1 MTAVFAA
8 FVVLGQEPPD
18 FGRAWETV
26 ATGIR
31 QTYYGRQTR
40 KDEMERILGAAEP
53 MARAAKGILEFDAVV
68 DAMIAEFEDSHF
80 DFLTRDEQG
89 FYAFDEIMRRDR
101 ALPMPQIG
109 AWFRPTEG
117 GWVAAMVLEG
127 GAAEKA
133 GVRQGDLVV
142 SLAGKPFSPV
152 AALRPHI
159 GQTVGLAWSREG
171 RPMAGQVEVGATG
184 AVAMF
189 LKASRES
196 AEVVIQEGRKVG
208 VMRVWMLINDDF
220 RNALSNFVYGQ
231 ARDTDA
237 FVLDLRDGFGGRPEG
252 FADPFFR
259 PEVKLDW
266 TVLGTT
272 NRQLF
277 GYQRPLVVLVNR
289 GSRSAK
295 EVLAYILKT
304 SGRATLVGTRTGG
317 NVLGTS
323 PRPVGDWAYLEVPM
337 VDLTVDGK
345 RLEDVGVPVDV
356 EAPDGFDAAGRDLAL
371 AKAVEIAVRLAER

>member
-1 MTAVFAA
+1 MTAALAA
-8 FVVLGQEPPD
+8 LVALGQQVPD
-18 FGRAWETV
+18 FGKAWETV
-26 ATGIR
+26 ASGIR
-31 QTYYGRQTR
+31 QTYYGRQSR
-40 KDEMERILGAAEP
+40 KDEMERILGSAGPKAKAARSVEEFD
-53 MARAAKGILEFDAVV
+53 AAVDGMILEFK
-68 DAMIAEFEDSHF
+68 DSHF

-89 FYAFDEIMRRDR
+89 FYAFDEIMRRER
-101 ALPMPQIG
+101 AVPMPQVG
-109 AWFRPTEG
+109 AWFRSTPE
-117 GWVAAMVLEG
+117 GWVASMVLEG
-127 GAAEKA
+127 GAAEAA
-133 GVRQGDLVV
+133 GIRQGDLVL
-142 SLAGKPFSPV
+142 SLAGRPFSPV
-152 AALRPHI
+152 AALRPHV
-159 GQTVGLAWSREG
+159 GQTVDVAWSRAGKRAEG
-171 RPMAGQVEVGATG
+171 KIAVGSSG
-184 AVAMF
+184 AVSMF

-196 AEVVIQEGRKVG
+196 AEVVLQEGRKIG

-220 RNALSNFVYGQ
+220 RNALSGFVYGQ

-266 TVLGTT
+266 TILGST

-277 GYQRPLVVLVNR
+277 GYQRPLVVLVNE

-345 RLEDVGVPVDV
+345 RLEDVGVEVDV

-371 AKAVEIAVRLAER
+371 AKAVEVAAGMAKG